1 MLLDARHPRPD
12 GRILV
17 VDLDDTLLLADKTV
31 TATTRAALVRWQA
44 AGHTVVVAT
53 GRPPRAVGPV
63 LPPELAD
70 AIRIVYNGAHIVAGG
85 GTVFRNEVAPEDVRT
100 ILQWADRCAP
110 HWYMGLEIEDELFL
124 NRELKKAGHYTV
136 ADLWGKCDQPAAKV
150 LFLFPDTRDDL
161 APLLAMLPPS
171 TRALI
176 SPKFSLVQVCGGK
189 TNKATALHHLLLHW
203 DRTFADVI
211 AIGDDVNDV
220 ELVAQAGIG
229 IAMANGVPDLL
240 AVADWVTASNE
251 EDGVAL
257 AIDRLLAAEN
267 PPEIQGRRFSTPMI

>member
-31 TATTRAALVRWQA
+31 TAATRAALVRWQA
-44 AGHTVVVAT
+44 AGHAVVVAT

-70 AIRIVYNGAHIVAGG
+70 AIRIVYNGAHIVVGG
-85 GTVFRNEVAPEDVRT
+85 CTIFRNEVAPEDVRT

-110 HWYMGLEIEDELFL
+110 HWYVGLEVEDELYL
-124 NRELKKAGHYTV
+124 NREMKKAGHYTV
-136 ADLWGKCDQPAAKV
+136 ADLWEKCDQPAAKV

-161 APLLAMLPPS
+161 APLLAMLPSS

-176 SPKFSLVQVCGGK
+176 SPKFSLVQVCGGT
-189 TNKATALHHLLLHW
+189 TNKATALQHLLLHW
-203 DRTFADVI
+203 GRSFADVI

-240 AVADWVTASNE
+240 TVADWVTASND

-257 AIDRLLAAEN
+257 AIDQLLAAEN
-267 PPEIQGRRFSTPMI
+267 LPETQERRFGAPMI